1 MTPLPEDRDQSYLAY
16 YCIPHTNRHLYV
28 MDTQ

>member
-1 MTPLPEDRDQSYLAY
+1 MSQLPEDRGQSYLVH
-16 YCIPHTNRHLYV
+16 YCIPLTNRHLYV